1 MEKLMEASLVGDVT
15 ALLGLLPNDTLFDQ
29 MVCPPVTQTP
39 LHAASMRG
47 HTAFASMMLRLKP
60 ELSRTRN
67 SEGYLPIHLAST
79 WGRVDIVIEMVAADK
94 SLARLCDGNG
104 CTALHAA
111 AANNQVEVLEALL
124 KEEPGLAREVTAQGE
139 TALHVA
145 LKNFM
150 IGAATHLI
158 AHCKDILNVADGSG
172 NTALHCAVTRKQV
185 QILKILLAEE
195 EIQKNVENAY
205 GLTPL
210 DMIQQSPAGSNDAEI
225 IRSLSHAGCKS
236 GGGHTQDMMINTTTT
251 PTVVAATPPK
261 RATIVSWMKK
271 LVHWNEWCKKD
282 NEWRNKA
289 QRELMVVATL
299 ISAAA
304 FQGGIHP
311 PDDKNKDTYYF
322 FLFLRMDMLA
332 LMLSATVIVFLVSG
346 LPLKHRITTWL
357 LTAALW
363 LAVTFLV
370 YAFVVG
376 VSINGQYADEVV
388 KWAYIAFY
396 SWISFIGCLFLYHF
410 LVVVVVVLLW
420 LKYNMAGLM
429 KEVRGALEWPSHG
442 MVGGGGRFDRM
453 VKDTIVDSI

>member
-15 ALLGLLPNDTLFDQ
+15 ALLGLLPNDTLFNQ
-29 MVCPPVTQTP
+29 MVYPPVTQTP
-39 LHAASMRG
+39 LHASSMRG

-67 SEGYLPIHLAST
+67 SEGYFPIHLAST

-158 AHCKDILNVADGSG
+158 AHSKDILNVADGSG
-172 NTALHCAVTRKQV
+172 NTALHCAAARKQV
-185 QILKILLAEE
+185 QILNILLAEE

-205 GLTPL
+205 GLTPF
-210 DMIQQSPAGSNDAEI
+210 DMIQQCSTGPNDAEI

-236 GGGHTQDMMINTTTT
+236 GPRFTRQSSELIITTT
-251 PTVVAATPPK
+251 PPSAVLAHHPT
-261 RATIVSWMKK
+261 RVSTLCRWMKK
-271 LVHWNEWCKKD
+271 LVPRDWNDWCKKD
-282 NEWRNKA
+282 YECLKET
-289 QRELMVVATL
+289 QRSLMVVATL
-299 ISAAA
+299 ICAAA
-304 FQGGIHP
+304 FQGGTSIP
-311 PDDKNKDTYYF
+311 TNSKAGSDDL
-322 FLFLRMDMLA
+322 FLFLLFDMLA
-332 LMLSATVIVFLVSG
+332 LLLSASVIVFLVSG

-357 LTAALW
+357 LTALLW

-370 YAFVVG
+370 CAFMCGVFINDKGKNDYVV
-376 VSINGQYADEVV
+376 VL
-388 KWAYIAFY
+388 AFLAP
-396 SWISFIGCLFLYHF
+396 WLGFMCIVFLYHF
-410 LVVVVVVLLW
+410 AVLVVVLLLW
-420 LKYNMAGLM
+420 LGRKVKNNMAWLV
-429 KEVRGALEWPSHG
+429 KVVRG
-442 MVGGGGRFDRM
+442 VGLYGLP
-453 VKDTIVDSI
+453 